1 MARPETVQEI
11 AQSAKLEELRW
22 SIMQFDP
29 KLVALVPQV
38 SIACATVVQ
47 VAQALGLTV
56 DNDWSGTHV
65 YVDKTDAE
73 LESLL
78 RDKQRLWDYGQK
90 HYDRLVAGEEIGA
103 GERYAA
109 KNHAEAEGLQLPEE
123 PSADETDAEV
133 TL

>member
-11 AQSAKLEELRW
+11 VQSAKLEELRW

-56 DNDWSGTHV
+56 DNSWDGTHV
-65 YVDKTDAE
+65 YVEKTDAE

-78 RDKQRLWDYGQK
+78 TEKQRRWDYAQK
-90 HYDRLVAGEEIGA
+90 HYDRLIAGEELGA
-103 GERYAA
+103 HERWTAQH
-109 KNHAEAEGLQLPEE
+109 HAEAEGLPLPEE
-123 PSADETDAEV
+123 PAADEADAEV